1 VRILV
6 VDDAALLRT
15 LFTRMATALGH
26 EVVGEADAPGA
37 ALALARSLAP
47 DAIVVDGRLADTEV
61 GPLLA
66 DLRQAAASSAI
77 FVVAALDEPG
87 LAELARRFGAAGLVR
102 RPFSRAQICE
112 VLDAC
117 ETAGGR

>member
-77 FVVAALDEPG
+77 FVVAALDEPV

-102 RPFSRAQICE
+102 RPFSRAQICA

-117 ETAGGR
+117 ETGGGR